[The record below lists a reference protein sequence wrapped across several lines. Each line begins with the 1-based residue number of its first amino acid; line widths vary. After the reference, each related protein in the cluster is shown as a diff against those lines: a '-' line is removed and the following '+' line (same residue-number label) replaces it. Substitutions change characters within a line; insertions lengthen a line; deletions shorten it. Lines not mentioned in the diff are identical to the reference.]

1 MSRGVVLDHH
11 AYDHRNLRNQSPFGG
26 EDQPHQ
32 GSGPTYTDPY
42 DSIPDIPFQTSY
54 SSNETQYETQYGTRS
69 IDAQQGYVKAAPYHS
84 FPNSGYRYAS
94 FSSYSSQS
102 TTPAHQPQPEYT
114 GNHVG
119 ATQYTNF
126 GATHCL
132 SISPPTFDATRIPPP
147 SAKMLSHYH
156 FFFQH
161 NNERDTVYSLKPNL
175 KPDYHYP
182 KTIIFTRIDEHS
194 ARTSARYNQASD
206 GRTKDDER
214 RKIETRKAA
223 INGGSRLV
231 GNIYGIEE
239 RERRYQKSISRS
251 E

>member
-11 AYDHRNLRNQSPFGG
+11 AYDHGNPRNQSPFRG

-32 GSGPTYTDPY
+32 GSGPAYTDPY
-42 DSIPDIPFQTSY
+42 DPIPDIRSQT
-54 SSNETQYETQYGTRS
+54 
-69 IDAQQGYVKAAPYHS
+69 P
-84 FPNSGYRYAS
+84 YAS
-94 FSSYSSQS
+94 SSTSSSQL

-114 GNHVG
+114 GKHVG
-119 ATQYTNF
+119 TTQYTNF
-126 GATHCL
+126 GATHSL
-132 SISPPTFDATRIPPP
+132 SISPHTFDATRIPPP
-147 SAKMLSHYH
+147 SAKMISHYH
-156 FFFQH
+156 FLFHH
-161 NNERDTVYSLKPNL
+161 NNERDTVYSLNSNL

-182 KTIIFTRIDEHS
+182 KTITFTRIDEPS

-239 RERRYQKSISRS
+239 RERRYQKSKSRS